1 MKRNVNNQI
10 KLIKKSIDW
19 WKEESFKTTLEVER
33 VNVLYESGQLS
44 EEEVLEKMHELSDK
58 INYLAQKGAFEQR
71 RLFEI
76 FTGAG
81 K

>member
-1 MKRNVNNQI
+1 MNNQI

-19 WKEESFKTTLEVER
+19 WKEESFRTTLEVEF
-33 VNVLYESGQLS
+33 VNIQYENGELT
-44 EEEVLEKMHELSDK
+44 EEEVIDKMRELSDK

-71 RLFEI
+71 GLFDVFADAE
-76 FTGAG
+76 